1 MDLNFDL
8 RAMHRLEVSTK
19 ELLWKTFNVRDLED
33 LSKSVVNGKNKDT
46 VVEFAVKLCNLLKHS
61 QALLKDASGDL
72 DSLKVD
78 QLQNKSQLS
87 RVQDELSV
95 KKSAELD
102 AVKNTVEEKLSDWA
116 AVVKNNSSGNKVTQ
130 KEVKKA
136 VKSAMNENDREFN
149 VIMFNVEE
157 KDDENYD
164 ADTALNIIASAG
176 ATITESQ
183 GGCTVKRI
191 GTLDK
196 DKIRPLKV
204 KFDSKSVAFDLLA
217 KAKNLKD
224 DERYGSVFV
233 VPDRSKEERIE
244 RRKLVER
251 LKLARTKNPGKKYY
265 IWRKEICADDSPLT
279 RGLSGVA
286 LVSQLLDEVKNSSKL
301 K

>member
-1 MDLNFDL
+1 
-8 RAMHRLEVSTK
+8 
-19 ELLWKTFNVRDLED
+19 
-33 LSKSVVNGKNKDT
+33 
-46 VVEFAVKLCNLLKHS
+46 
-61 QALLKDASGDL
+61 
-72 DSLKVD
+72 
-78 QLQNKSQLS
+78 
-87 RVQDELSV
+87 
-95 KKSAELD
+95 
-102 AVKNTVEEKLSDWA
+102 
-116 AVVKNNSSGNKVTQ
+116 
-130 KEVKKA
+130 VKKA

-183 GGCTVKRI
+183 GGCTVERI
-191 GTLDK
+191 GMLDK

-204 KFDSKSVAFDLLA
+204 KFESKSVAFDLLA

-251 LKLARTKNPGKKYY
+251 LKLARIKDPGKKHY
-265 IWRKEICADDSPLT
+265 IWRKEICADDFPLT
-279 RGLSGVA
+279 SGLSGEARVR
-286 LVSQLLDEVKNSSKL
+286 QLLSEIKIS
-301 K
+301 